1 MASGEDDETEQEWRS
16 IVENFGDRAEL
27 EDEPASAEPAPAEP
41 PKIGSVFDGP
51 VFNPTYDA
59 IDRTLESEQGFVAP
73 DPGWQPLPE
82 RPRLLAWIGLFL
94 APAFL
99 LVAAILQ
106 LHVAGWLIF
115 LVIVGFLGGFG
126 YLVWQMPSGPRD
138 PWDDGS
144 RI

>member
-1 MASGEDDETEQEWRS
+1 MAGEEDEETEQEWRS
-16 IVENFGDRAEL
+16 IVENYGERTEL
-27 EDEPASAEPAPAEP
+27 EDEPVADP
-41 PKIGSVFDGP
+41 PEERPKVGSVFDGP
-51 VFNPTYDA
+51 VFNPTYDEV
-59 IDRTLESEQGFVAP
+59 DRSLAADQGFVAP

-82 RPRLLAWIGLFL
+82 RPRLLAWIGLIL

-99 LVAAILQ
+99 LVAAVLN
-106 LHVAGWLIF
+106 LPAPGWLVF
-115 LVIVGFLGGFG
+115 LLVLGFVGGFG